1 MDDGSTDKTLEVI
14 NSLKSDKIR
23 IISNDNNR
31 GKGYSIREG
40 VKIAK
45 GEIILVTDADLS
57 TPIQEFEK
65 LLIKHKQ
72 GYPFVIG
79 SRSKK
84 DSNIL
89 IKQNILR
96 IFLGKM
102 FNFLIRLILGLKYKD
117 TQCGFKLYDK
127 SKLNS
132 IISYCK
138 VDRFCSD
145 VEIIYLAKL
154 NNIQIYEQGITW
166 IDEKK
171 SSVKLISDPINM
183 FKDLIKI
190 KFSKY

>member
-1 MDDGSTDKTLEVI
+1 
-14 NSLKSDKIR
+14 
-23 IISNDNNR
+23 
-31 GKGYSIREG
+31 
-40 VKIAK
+40 
-45 GEIILVTDADLS
+45 
-57 TPIQEFEK
+57 
-65 LLIKHKQ
+65 
-72 GYPFVIG
+72 
-79 SRSKK
+79 
-84 DSNIL
+84 
-89 IKQNILR
+89 
-96 IFLGKM
+96 M